1 MLGPCRPGAFD
12 PGLCLGALCWLQVD
26 EPHRRCRRGS
36 RVTSVPWQGSRS
48 ELLGYTYSNM
58 PGAFGPAY
66 GVSPPSI
73 KFHVTQQLP
82 TGPHPMTTD
91 ALVTSNNA
99 ISFAHAVEN
108 TEREDKQ
115 RLEDVSAPVLPFRL
129 PSFSLP
135 RQCCSLFSYAADAA
149 CVSIP
154 PLLVRLLECPTHNA
168 FHALCVYALCLI
180 FALRPDG

>member
-1 MLGPCRPGAFD
+1 
-12 PGLCLGALCWLQVD
+12 
-26 EPHRRCRRGS
+26 
-36 RVTSVPWQGSRS
+36 
-48 ELLGYTYSNM
+48 M

-66 GVSPPSI
+66 GVSLPSI

-115 RLEDVSAPVLPFRL
+115 RLEDVSAPVLPFRHSFL
-129 PSFSLP
+129 PSLFPVIS
-135 RQCCSLFSYAADAA
+135 CSLFSYAADAA

-154 PLLVRLLECPTHNA
+154 LLLARVLECPTHNV
-168 FHALCVYALCLI
+168 FRALCVYALCLI
-180 FALRPDG
+180 LALRPDG